1 MEEKNKT
8 VHDIKIEIKILEKQ
22 VDDIQDQCN
31 HKETLIKYMECDKG
45 VRKICK
51 KCEKIISYPS
61 EQELKDNDFK

>member
-31 HKETLIKYMECDKG
+31 HKETLIKYMECDKFRHPLMYLLLE
-45 VRKICK
+45 VKNHNLERHL
-51 KCEKIISYPS
+51 YPT
-61 EQELKDNDFK
+61 

>member
-51 KCEKIISYPS
+51 K
-61 EQELKDNDFK
+61 